1 MKFIFWFSLGFIFY
15 TYVGY
20 PCLLLIW
27 AKFSEKKIN
36 KNYINPFVSI
46 IVAVHNEEKNIKARI
61 ENLLNQDYPKDKLE
75 IIVVS
80 DGSTDATNDLI
91 TQLRNDPMTQLPSNQ
106 ITLLSY
112 FPRHGKPYALN
123 LGVKEAKGEI
133 IVFTDARQRFEANAI
148 KELTANFHDSS
159 VGCVSGELFFYEN
172 TKSSIKH
179 EMGLYWNYE
188 KQIRKLE
195 SKINSVAGAT
205 GAIYAIRKNL
215 YKPIPSDILLDDVLI
230 PMQVVLQG
238 FRTIFDST
246 AKAYDWVSKDIKQEK
261 RRKIRTLLGNW
272 QLITKYPIL
281 LLPFKNPI
289 WWQFISHKITRLFV
303 PFFLILLFLT
313 AFALKGLFYQLT
325 WLTMLSIFLFSF
337 LERPLNNYSI
347 LFKLS
352 KLARTF
358 LMLNY
363 FAFLSFFYFISGKKN
378 IW

>member
-1 MKFIFWFSLGFIFY
+1 
-15 TYVGY
+15 
-20 PCLLLIW
+20 
-27 AKFSEKKIN
+27 
-36 KNYINPFVSI
+36 
-46 IVAVHNEEKNIKARI
+46 
-61 ENLLNQDYPKDKLE
+61 
-75 IIVVS
+75 
-80 DGSTDATNDLI
+80 
-91 TQLRNDPMTQLPSNQ
+91 MTQLPSNQ